1 MNSINNTAS
10 EVPAMKIWICHHHTH
25 RFEVDVY
32 IALGT
37 EKPTQRFFIDTF
49 QIDFES
55 DREDEFLEIWEYGEE
70 KDKFP
75 VYTPQAEL
83 PTPPPVP
90 QLPRRIGIGDRYR
103 LGSEEH
109 ILAQVDTSM
118 LALVSLDSGNRQDDP
133 VKVED
138 PTNVTEEEW
147 NKIIGEDPF
156 VYIPASN

>member
-1 MNSINNTAS
+1 MSTS
-10 EVPAMKIWICHHHTH
+10 PVELKYWSCHHSHK
-25 RFEVDVY
+25 FGNDFY
-32 IALGT
+32 IAVGT
-37 EKPTQRFFIDTF
+37 EKPPAEFFIDTF
-49 QIDFES
+49 QIDFEI
-55 DREDEFLEIWEYGEE
+55 EEGEYLEITMYGSLTMG
-70 KDKFP
+70 FP